1 MYYALL
7 WWCVGV
13 MILIMGNVSFAQ
25 SVTSTTVGVTLTN
38 SYSWSAMFDPLDVVV
53 LSGQTYQQSTGV
65 DIMISAS
72 TGVVWMIT
80 WDIIGWIQT
89 GATIG
94 SFSLSIP
101 LNLTSATGAKTLFI
115 QFVRS
120 GWEVL
125 SLGSFVINTTIPLSP
140 IITAASYIGSQQGGV
155 NTLSA
160 DFVDLCPGG
169 DQSSSY
175 YDGICNAP
183 SISTHNADKSS
194 YTYTQESVQL
204 YGTELI
210 GAYEY
215 AFAKGITTIAPLTKA
230 ELYEPLLRKHM
241 AKMISVFAMKVMN
254 KQPDMTRECDFPD
267 MSGENNEMQNYSLLA
282 CQFGLMGLRYDGV
295 PDVAFNGN
303 LPVSRAMFGTIMSR
317 LIFGIVYNKD
327 ATAENRYGPHLSAMK
342 RSELIKKIDEPAMK
356 ELRWYAMLIMQRTDQ
371 QKENLGIK

>member
-13 MILIMGNVSFAQ
+13 MISIMGNMSFAQ
-25 SVTSTTVGVTLTN
+25 SVASTTVGVTLAN

-53 LSGQTYQQSTGV
+53 LSGQTYQKSTGV
-65 DIMISAS
+65 DIIISAS

-80 WDIIGWIQT
+80 WDIVGWIQT
-89 GATIG
+89 GLTTWP
-94 SFSLSIP
+94 FSLTIP
-101 LNLTSATGAKTLFI
+101 LNFTSTTGIKTLSV
-115 QFVRS
+115 QFVRN

-125 SLGSFVINTTIPLSP
+125 SLWTFTLTTTISLSP
-140 IITAASYIGSQQGGV
+140 IITSASYISSQQWGTNFLG
-155 NTLSA
+155 A

-169 DQSSSY
+169 DRSISY

-183 SISTHNADKSS
+183 SISIHNADKSS
-194 YTYTQESVQL
+194 YTYTQEAIQL

-215 AFAKGITTIAPLTKA
+215 AFAKGITTIAPISKA
-230 ELYEPLLRKHM
+230 DMYQPLLRKHM

-254 KQPDMTRECDFPD
+254 KKPDMTRECNFPD

-282 CQFGLMGLRYDGV
+282 CQLGLMGLRYDGV

-303 LPVSRAMFGTIMSR
+303 LPVSRAMFGTIVSR
-317 LIFGIVYNKD
+317 LIFGIIHNKD
-327 ATAENRYGPHLSAMK
+327 ATPENRYGPHLSAMK
-342 RSELIKKIDEPAMK
+342 RSDLIKKIDEPTIN
-356 ELRWYAMLIMQRTDQ
+356 ELRWYSMLIMQRVDQ
-371 QKENLGIK
+371 QKERLGIK